1 MTTIEKLLLV
11 LNSAVYLALTIFSFA
26 YVDLNLTLSQN
37 KLLLNFVGF
46 MQQLGYFSRPAA
58 TLIFTALIL
67 TAFTFFIINLY
78 LFFKKRA
85 SAAYLKFSIV
95 ANTVILIFAYPFLS
109 HDLFNYMFDA
119 KIILNYHANPYTHRP
134 LDFAGDEW
142 LRFMRWTHR
151 YSPYGPLWLLYSLIP
166 ATLGFGKFILN
177 FFAFKIFIG
186 IFHLVN
192 SYLIFKILGKIN
204 KKYQLLGTAFYSLNP
219 ILLIEG
225 VVNAHNDIVLASF
238 MLASIYFLT
247 FNKKLLSYASI
258 ISGSLVKYIPVLVM
272 GWLLRELISDKK
284 DVQRYTKWSLVTMII
299 FTYIFSSFKISVPFV
314 STGSTQVQF
323 QPWYLFWTLPMVALL
338 GNRLLATLAIAISIG
353 ASLRYLPFLSY
364 GDWSHSGT
372 VLFMQ
377 IVLFLPSTL
386 IAFSVLIKKLSF
398 FRK

>member
-1 MTTIEKLLLV
+1 MTTIEKLLIL
-11 LNSAVYLALTIFSFA
+11 LNSAVYLTLAIFSFA

-134 LDFAGDEW
+134 LDFPSDEW
-142 LRFMRWTHR
+142 LRFMHWVHR

-204 KKYQLLGTAFYSLNP
+204 KKYQLLGTAFYALNP

-225 VVNAHNDIVLASF
+225 VINSHNDIVLATF
-238 MLASIYFLT
+238 LLLPVYFLT
-247 FNKKLLSYASI
+247 FKKPLLSFVAI
-258 ISGSLVKYIPVLVM
+258 ILGTLIKYIPLLNLP
-272 GWLLRELISDKK
+272 WLIRENFSKNKK
-284 DVQRYTKWSLVTMII
+284 IVRFILFNLTTMAI
-299 FTYIFSSFKISVPFV
+299 FTFFFSSFNITVPFV
-314 STGSTQVQF
+314 SSGATQTQF
-323 QPWYLFWTLPMVALL
+323 QPWYLFWTLPLVAVASSIELIIL
-338 GNRLLATLAIAISIG
+338 GTAVSLGSAI
-353 ASLRYLPFLSY
+353 RYLPYLFT
-364 GDWSHSGT
+364 GEWTPPGT
-372 VLFMQ
+372 LLFMKSSLVAS
-377 IVLFLPSTL
+377 IVIGML
-386 IAFSVLIKKLSF
+386 AVVA
-398 FRK
+398 RKFIFK

>member
-134 LDFAGDEW
+134 LDFPSDEW
-142 LRFMRWTHR
+142 LRFMHWVHR

-204 KKYQLLGTAFYSLNP
+204 KKYQLLGTAFYALNP

-225 VVNAHNDIVLASF
+225 VINSHNDIVLATF
-238 MLASIYFLT
+238 LLLPVYFLT
-247 FNKKLLSYASI
+247 FKKPLLSFVALI
-258 ISGSLVKYIPVLVM
+258 LGTLIKYIPLLNLP
-272 GWLLRELISDKK
+272 WLIRENFSKNKK
-284 DVQRYTKWSLVTMII
+284 IVRFILFNLTTMAI
-299 FTYIFSSFKISVPFV
+299 FTFFFSSFNITVPFV
-314 STGSTQVQF
+314 SSGATQTQF
-323 QPWYLFWTLPMVALL
+323 QPWYLFWTLPLVAVASSIELIIL
-338 GNRLLATLAIAISIG
+338 GTAVSLGSAI
-353 ASLRYLPFLSY
+353 RYLPYLFT
-364 GDWSHSGT
+364 GEWTHPGT
-372 VLFMQ
+372 LLFMKSSLVAS
-377 IVLFLPSTL
+377 IVIGML
-386 IAFSVLIKKLSF
+386 AVVA
-398 FRK
+398 RKFIFK

>member
-1 MTTIEKLLLV
+1 MTTIEKLLIL
-11 LNSAVYLALTIFSFA
+11 LNSAVYLTLAIFSFA

-134 LDFAGDEW
+134 LDFPSDEW
-142 LRFMRWTHR
+142 LRFMHWVHR

-204 KKYQLLGTAFYSLNP
+204 KKYQLLGTAFYALNP

-225 VVNAHNDIVLASF
+225 VINSHNDIVLATF
-238 MLASIYFLT
+238 LLLPVYFLT
-247 FNKKLLSYASI
+247 FKKPLLSFVALI
-258 ISGSLVKYIPVLVM
+258 LGTLIKYIPLLNLP
-272 GWLLRELISDKK
+272 WLIRENFSKNKK
-284 DVQRYTKWSLVTMII
+284 IVRFIFFNLTTMAI
-299 FTYIFSSFKISVPFV
+299 FTFFFSSFNITVPFV
-314 STGSTQVQF
+314 SSGATQTQF
-323 QPWYLFWTLPMVALL
+323 QPWYLFWTLPLVAVASSIELIIL
-338 GNRLLATLAIAISIG
+338 GTAVSLGSAI
-353 ASLRYLPFLSY
+353 RYLPYLFT
-364 GDWSHSGT
+364 GEWTHPGT
-372 VLFMQ
+372 LLFMKSSLVAS
-377 IVLFLPSTL
+377 IVIGML
-386 IAFSVLIKKLSF
+386 AVVA
-398 FRK
+398 RKFIFK

>member
-1 MTTIEKLLLV
+1 MTTIEKLLIL
-11 LNSAVYLALTIFSFA
+11 LNSAVYLTLAIFSFA

-166 ATLGFGKFILN
+166 AALGFGKFILN

-219 ILLIEG
+219 ILFIVV
-225 VVNAHNDIVLASF
+225 VVNDHNDIVLASF
-238 MLASIYFLT
+238 MLASMYF
-247 FNKKLLSYASI
+247 
-258 ISGSLVKYIPVLVM
+258 
-272 GWLLRELISDKK
+272 
-284 DVQRYTKWSLVTMII
+284 
-299 FTYIFSSFKISVPFV
+299 
-314 STGSTQVQF
+314 
-323 QPWYLFWTLPMVALL
+323 
-338 GNRLLATLAIAISIG
+338 
-353 ASLRYLPFLSY
+353 
-364 GDWSHSGT
+364 
-372 VLFMQ
+372 
-377 IVLFLPSTL
+377 
-386 IAFSVLIKKLSF
+386 
-398 FRK
+398 